1 MIYTITSVEQDAKQH
16 RRYHI
21 YMNNGSEPLLSVH
34 EDLLI
39 RHRLFK
45 SLELTEAAIKN
56 IQAEDNQY
64 KAYAMA
70 INYLGFRP
78 RTSKEIERYLQRK
91 EIEPEPIAYAIERLE
106 QERLIDDEDY
116 ARRFAESRLRSGG
129 KGRLMIKQELQMRGV
144 DKQTADAASRDL
156 GREAEQAV
164 ADQAAV
170 KKWRSMTGEIYDK
183 RRKLAQF
190 LLRRGFPMDVAMQ
203 AVKHASADNGN
214 APDDEELGWLDN

>member
-21 YMNNGSEPLLSVH
+21 YMDQAQEPMLSVH

-45 SLELTEAAIKN
+45 GLELTESAITD

-64 KAYAMA
+64 RAYAMA
-70 INYLGFRP
+70 VNYLGFRP

-91 EIEPEPIAYAIERLE
+91 EIEIEPIAYAIERLK
-106 QERLIDDEDY
+106 QERLIDDDDY

-129 KGRLMIKQELQMRGV
+129 KGRLLIQQELKMRGV
-144 DKQTADAASRDL
+144 DKNTADSASREL
-156 GREAEQAV
+156 GRDVEQAS
-164 ADQAAV
+164 ADQAAA
-170 KKWRSMTGEIYDK
+170 KKWRSMTGELYDK
-183 RRKLAQF
+183 RRKLIQF

-203 AVKHASADNGN
+203 AVKQASADQVSD
-214 APDDEELGWLDN
+214 PDDEELGWLDN

>member
-1 MIYTITSVEQDAKQH
+1 MIYTVTSVEQDAKQH

-21 YMNNGSEPLLSVH
+21 YMDGMPEPMLSVH

-45 SLELTEAAIKN
+45 GLELSASAIAD
-56 IQAEDNQY
+56 IQAEDNKY
-64 KAYAMA
+64 RAYAMA
-70 INYLGFRP
+70 IHYLGFRP
-78 RTSKEIERYLQRK
+78 RTSKEIEWYLQRK

-116 ARRFAESRLRSGG
+116 ARRFAQSRLRTGG
-129 KGRLMIKQELQMRGV
+129 KGRLLIKQELKMRGV
-144 DKQTADAASRDL
+144 DKHTADAASRELERDT
-156 GREAEQAV
+156 EQAS
-164 ADQAAV
+164 ADHAAA

-183 RRKLAQF
+183 RRKLTQF

-203 AVKHASADNGN
+203 AVKQVSADQGST
-214 APDDEELGWLDN
+214 PDDEELGWLDN